1 MTSAGQFEG
10 WKGAVVRSIGHV
22 ITELLRLEEAA
33 RAAGNAG
40 PVGEAINAAGGF
52 FGNLFGG
59 GGSPGL
65 SFGAGDTTG
74 AGGAGFPYNRVGGPR
89 AAGGRS
95 DGSRGGQRCVGTCT
109 YGWAPDHEKKKKH

>member
-74 AGGAGFPYNRVGGPR
+74 AGGAGFSYTSYGGPR
-89 AAGGRS
+89 AAGGPVDPSQWYMVGRS
-95 DGSRGGQRCVGTCT
+95 EEHTSELQSPMRI
-109 YGWAPDHEKKKKH
+109 

>member
-65 SFGAGDTTG
+65 SFGDRKSVVVGKGVAV
-74 AGGAGFPYNRVGGPR
+74 RVDL
-89 AAGGRS
+89 GGR
-95 DGSRGGQRCVGTCT
+95 RII
-109 YGWAPDHEKKKKH
+109 KKKTAKVT